1 METQDCIT
9 IRRDKSKDERSKD
22 SSKNGVKV
30 NMYGQAIL
38 SSDNLRELLLQGK
51 NIGHLNVIKDE
62 EIELFEE
69 YQSTLLSETITFLDA
84 PEEKLTFD
92 EFHQQCADE
101 WVFPVVY
108 QQIDVHRWLIDKCK
122 TQQEIDR
129 VNEEYVLY
137 KDRDLV
143 MLLRLFIFLVDYMRK
158 NKFIWGVGRGSSVSS
173 YILYLI
179 GVHRVDSLKY
189 GFDIKDYLK

>member
-1 METQDCIT
+1 MKI
-9 IRRDKSKDERSKD
+9 
-22 SSKNGVKV
+22 

-51 NIGHLNVIKDE
+51 NIGHLNVISDDDIQLYEK
-62 EIELFEE
+62 
-69 YQSTLLSETITFLDA
+69 YQDQLLKHTTIFLDA
-84 PEEKLTFD
+84 PDEVLTFD
-92 EFHQQCADE
+92 DFHLQKADE
-101 WVFPVVY
+101 WIFPLEY
-108 QQIDVHRWLIDKCK
+108 QQIDVHAWLLDKCQ

-129 VNEEYVLY
+129 VNEEYLLY
-137 KDRDLV
+137 LERDLV

-179 GVHRVDSLKY
+179 GVHRVNSLKY

>member
-1 METQDCIT
+1 MET
-9 IRRDKSKDERSKD
+9 
-22 SSKNGVKV
+22 KNDIAT

-38 SSDNLRELLLQGK
+38 SSENLRDLLLQGK
-51 NIGHLNVIKDE
+51 NISHLNILPDRDT
-62 EIELFEE
+62 ELFQEHQAE
-69 YQSTLLSETITFLDA
+69 LLSETIVFLGE
-84 PEEKLTFD
+84 PEETLTFD
-92 EFHQQCADE
+92 EFHQKCADE
-101 WVFPVVY
+101 WIFPVIY
-108 QQIDVHRWLIDKCK
+108 QKLDVHKWLIDKCK
-122 TQQEIDR
+122 TEEEINR
-129 VNEEYVLY
+129 VNEEYILY
-137 KDRDLV
+137 EERDLI